1 MFDEEMGDITYDTS
15 SGKIGFDVTVTN
27 TGSVAGKDA
36 VEVYYNPPYTNGVMG
51 SASANLVSF
60 EKTKEL
66 NPGESETI
74 SIEFDDD
81 DMASYDY
88 WNAKS
93 YVLES
98 GDYRISVRS
107 DSHNVIDEKTVN
119 VASTTT
125 TSSGINCLTSS
136 PLTTWTISSPTP
148 VIRTRPSSRLAK
160 CDCPTWMVRLR

>member
-36 VEVYYNPPYTNGVMG
+36 VEVYYNPPYTNGG
-51 SASANLVSF
+51 IEKASANLVSF

-81 DMASYDY
+81 DMASYD
-88 WNAKS
+88 
-93 YVLES
+93 
-98 GDYRISVRS
+98 
-107 DSHNVIDEKTVN
+107 
-119 VASTTT
+119 
-125 TSSGINCLTSS
+125 
-136 PLTTWTISSPTP
+136 
-148 VIRTRPSSRLAK
+148 
-160 CDCPTWMVRLR
+160 